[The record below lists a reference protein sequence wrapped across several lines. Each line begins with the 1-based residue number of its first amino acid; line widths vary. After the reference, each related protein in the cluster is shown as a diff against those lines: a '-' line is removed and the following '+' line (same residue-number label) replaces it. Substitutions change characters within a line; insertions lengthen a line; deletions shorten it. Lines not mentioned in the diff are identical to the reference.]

1 MVDLIVYTVIPLS
14 VQGKYQQMIPVH
26 LTFESVFAFL
36 GIQLLFG
43 SLSQESRA

>member
-1 MVDLIVYTVIPLS
+1 MVDLIVYTGIPLS
-14 VQGKYQQMIPVH
+14 VQGKYQQMIPA
-26 LTFESVFAFL
+26 FESVFAFL